1 MNYEINEMEIIELEP
16 VELQGN
22 GLQGNGTRII
32 TSEVDFDLYLEDLS
46 F

>member
-1 MNYEINEMEIIELEP
+1 MNYEINEMEIIDLEP

-22 GLQGNGTRII
+22 GLQGNGIRTIA
-32 TSEVDFDLYLEDLS
+32 SEVDFDLYLEDLS

>member
-1 MNYEINEMEIIELEP
+1 MNYEINEMEIIDLEP

-22 GLQGNGTRII
+22 GLQGNGIRTI

>member
-1 MNYEINEMEIIELEP
+1 MNYEINEMEIIDLEP

-22 GLQGNGTRII
+22 GLQGNGTRTIA
-32 TSEVDFDLYLEDLS
+32 SEVDFDLYLEDLS

>member
-1 MNYEINEMEIIELEP
+1 MNYEINEMEIIDLEP

-22 GLQGNGTRII
+22 GLQGNGIRNII
-32 TSEVDFDLYLEDLS
+32 SEVDFDLYLEDLS

>member
-1 MNYEINEMEIIELEP
+1 MNYEINEMEIIDLEP

-22 GLQGNGTRII
+22 GLQGNGIRNID
-32 TSEVDFDLYLEDLS
+32 SEVNFDLYLEELS

>member
-1 MNYEINEMEIIELEP
+1 MNYEINEMEIIDLEP

-22 GLQGNGTRII
+22 GLQGNGIRSIVSDI
-32 TSEVDFDLYLEDLS
+32 DFDLYLEDLS

>member
-1 MNYEINEMEIIELEP
+1 MNYEINEMEIIDLEP

-22 GLQGNGTRII
+22 GLQGNGIRNI

>member
-1 MNYEINEMEIIELEP
+1 MNYEINEMEIIDLEP

-22 GLQGNGTRII
+22 GLQGNGIRDI